1 MHTRSLGGLQRVQAA
16 RILFLP
22 LDFLH
27 VDMCTNCKNCGY
39 CRFHMHQHECLH
51 RMQHG
56 SKGVVANAIVRF
68 SLQLQAETA
77 SQRSEIMTKLHC
89 NSFQG
94 MPKLRLQFD
103 RTGSVYVDL
112 WLSHPE
118 SVNQSQRLKGMKSRC
133 WRGFPAP
140 TLTSAKGAS
149 SNRRL
154 AELQTLQRIRVI
166 DRSRIPSSADLLWYL
181 GLGSIYIAL
190 TAAR

>member
-1 MHTRSLGGLQRVQAA
+1 MHTRSLGGLKRVRAA
-16 RILFLP
+16 RICSYIISASRLKACGYVYKLY
-22 LDFLH
+22 
-27 VDMCTNCKNCGY
+27 NCGY

-51 RMQHG
+51 RMHHG
-56 SKGVVANAIVRF
+56 SKGVVANAILRF

-103 RTGSVYVDL
+103 RTGSVYMDL

-118 SVNQSQRLKGMKSRC
+118 SVNQSQRLKGMKGRC

-154 AELQTLQRIRVI
+154 AELQTLQRIR
-166 DRSRIPSSADLLWYL
+166 
-181 GLGSIYIAL
+181 IAL
-190 TAAR
+190 GFRRVQIYCGIWA